1 MTLKPHKFALFMQKT
16 TSQLCFLI
24 KISYLCRQN
33 DNGTKRNTSKM
44 IKETISPVQNA
55 GTQMSQEEKSWLN
68 HSQMIANAMSARM
81 KELGMTQK
89 MLAEKMNCTQQYISK
104 ILKGRENLS
113 LEAINKIEN
122 ALDIHFLQM
131 NE

>member
-1 MTLKPHKFALFMQKT
+1 
-16 TSQLCFLI
+16 
-24 KISYLCRQN
+24 
-33 DNGTKRNTSKM
+33 M
-44 IKETISPVQNA
+44 IKETLSPVQKA
-55 GTQMSQEEKSWLN
+55 GTQMSQEEKSWFS
-68 HSQMIANAMSARM
+68 HSQMIANIMSARM

-113 LEAINKIEN
+113 LEAISKIEK

-131 NE
+131 PANE

>member
-1 MTLKPHKFALFMQKT
+1 MCH
-16 TSQLCFLI
+16 
-24 KISYLCRQN
+24 
-33 DNGTKRNTSKM
+33 
-44 IKETISPVQNA
+44 
-55 GTQMSQEEKSWLN
+55 EEKSWFN
-68 HSQMIANAMSARM
+68 HSQMIANTMSARM

-113 LEAINKIEN
+113 LEVISKIEN